1 MLFMC
6 VSPLAAGLGIP
17 YSILM
22 CTDVTLVL
30 KLVQTAN
37 ASLDQFEKWVQKYAR
52 YAPSHAGQIRVN
64 GLAVR
69 VEVQMRYYCMI
80 ITQITSHG
88 DMILIPLPAL
98 VRASPTPVNLRVSA
112 ISFLTVAEV
121 SASSVVCAMPA
132 RLSSFFEYNWDM
144 MESSVTW
151 QLKSIWMR
159 ECSQEGSLPQIEKG
173 RCMCLVEALG
183 WHEPQ
188 VHPPLHYILPNR
200 LLREIQGTTFK
211 ERSACD
217 TKGIITRKQGLGVY
231 SRSGKVN
238 GL

>member
-1 MLFMC
+1 MRRWI
-6 VSPLAAGLGIP
+6 S
-17 YSILM
+17 S
-22 CTDVTLVL
+22 
-30 KLVQTAN
+30 K
-37 ASLDQFEKWVQKYAR
+37 S
-52 YAPSHAGQIRVN
+52 QIRVN

-112 ISFLTVAEV
+112 ILFLTVAE
-121 SASSVVCAMPA
+121 
-132 RLSSFFEYNWDM
+132 FNWDM

-151 QLKSIWMR
+151 QLKSIWMQG
-159 ECSQEGSLPQIEKG
+159 CSQERSLLQIEKAG
-173 RCMCLVEALG
+173 GGIG

-211 ERSACD
+211 ERSAWRGYIIV
-217 TKGIITRKQGLGVY
+217 TKYQDNPFSSMINASIADFPILKNYFTTRGSPSHIQCH
-231 SRSGKVN
+231 
-238 GL
+238 